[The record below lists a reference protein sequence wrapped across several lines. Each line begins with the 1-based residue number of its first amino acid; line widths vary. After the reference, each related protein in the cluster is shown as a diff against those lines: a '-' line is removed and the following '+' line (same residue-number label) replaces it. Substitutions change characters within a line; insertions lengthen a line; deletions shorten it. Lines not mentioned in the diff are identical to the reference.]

1 MSRKKTE
8 RDAGPGPGG
17 AAGQPDLFGGA
28 GDAPAGI
35 SPRAADKAAP
45 SGPAPLAFS
54 FSKLSMY
61 EECPLKF
68 KFRYIDKLPEKP
80 KPYFAFG
87 NSVHAALE
95 FFHDPSHK
103 EAPPLEKL
111 LAAFKDEWDAGDWRA
126 KGYADPS
133 RSDADY
139 QAGLKMLTG
148 YYRKHHAAFAPP
160 FLVEYSTDV
169 EVDGLLVRII
179 ADKIE
184 HAGGGELTLIDY
196 KTGKDVKRSPDQLH
210 MYQKICELDPALRE
224 KLAERYAVPV
234 SAVRVKELRFYHV
247 PTLKE
252 YSFPRADDFA
262 IGLFWERVLRAAEG
276 VKDRRFPP
284 RPGDFQC
291 RFCDFRSSCPVHAE
305 ASARAPE
312 GLESLA
318 AEYEEARGRSEAAR
332 IKLVAALKAMPSGAV
347 QAGPFSLALKNGPRW
362 TFRDR
367 EAVIS
372 LLREHGCYDRACAPL
387 LSKVAELVDDE
398 TLPEEL
404 RRSLRLLAEPGGA
417 ADVEVRRREE

>member
-8 RDAGPGPGG
+8 PGADRGAGGG
-17 AAGQPDLFGGA
+17 AGQPDLFGGSGA
-28 GDAPAGI
+28 APAEM
-35 SPRAADKAAP
+35 SPPVSDKAAP
-45 SGPAPLAFS
+45 AGPAPLAFS

-61 EECPLKF
+61 EECPLKY
-68 KFRYIDKLPEKP
+68 KFRYIDRLPEKP

-103 EAPPLEKL
+103 EAPPLEKFL
-111 LAAFKDEWDAGDWRA
+111 SAFREEWEEKDWRD

-148 YYRKHHAAFAPP
+148 YYRKHHAAFAPS

-169 EVDGLLVRII
+169 EVDGLMVRII

-184 HAGGGELTLIDY
+184 HAGGGGLVLIDY
-196 KTGKDVKRSPDQLH
+196 KTGRDVKRSPDQLY

-224 KLAERYAVPV
+224 KLAQRYGLPA
-234 SAVRVKELRFYHV
+234 SSVRVRELRFYHL

-252 YSFPRADDFA
+252 YSFARADDFA
-262 IGLFWERVLRAAEG
+262 IGLFWERVLRAAAG
-276 VKDRRFPP
+276 VKDCKFPP

-291 RFCDFRSSCPVHAE
+291 RFCDFRSSCPVHAD
-305 ASARAPE
+305 ASARAPD
-312 GLESLA
+312 GLEGLA
-318 AEYEEARGRSEAAR
+318 AEYEEARSRAEAVK
-332 IKLVAALKAMPSGAV
+332 IKLVAAMKALPPGAV
-347 QAGPFSLALKNGPRW
+347 QAGPFSIALRKGPRW
-362 TFRDR
+362 TFKDR

-417 ADVEVRRREE
+417 ADVDVRRRGG

>member
-8 RDAGPGPGG
+8 Q
-17 AAGQPDLFGGA
+17 AAGQADLFGGDGA
-28 GDAPAGI
+28 APAE
-35 SPRAADKAAP
+35 KAAP
-45 SGPAPLAFS
+45 DGPAPLAFS

-61 EECPLKF
+61 EECPLKYKF
-68 KFRYIDKLPEKP
+68 KYIDKLPEKP

-95 FFHDPSHK
+95 FFHDPAHK

-111 LAAFKDEWDAGDWRA
+111 LSCFKEEWDAKDWRE
-126 KGYADPS
+126 KGYADQF

-169 EVDGLLVRII
+169 EVDGLKVRII

-184 HAGGGELTLIDY
+184 HAGGGELVLIDY

-224 KLAERYAVPV
+224 KLAERYGVPSSSV
-234 SAVRVKELRFYHV
+234 KVRELKFYHV

-252 YSFPRADDFA
+252 YSFARADDFA
-262 IGLFWERVLRAAEG
+262 IGLFWERVLRASGG
-276 VKDRRFPP
+276 VKEKKFPP

-291 RFCDFRSSCPVHAE
+291 RFCDFRASCPVHA
-305 ASARAPE
+305 SQPGRAPD
-312 GLESLA
+312 GLEALA
-318 AEYEEARGRSEAAR
+318 SEYEEARAKADAVR
-332 IKLVAALKAMPSGAV
+332 IKLVAALKSLSSGSAR
-347 QAGPFSLALKNGPRW
+347 AGAYSLTLKKGPRW
-362 TFRDR
+362 TFKDR
-367 EAVIS
+367 EAVIAH
-372 LLREHGCYDRACAPL
+372 LREHGC
-387 LSKVAELVDDE
+387 
-398 TLPEEL
+398 
-404 RRSLRLLAEPGGA
+404 
-417 ADVEVRRREE
+417 

>member
-8 RDAGPGPGG
+8 EN
-17 AAGQPDLFGGA
+17 AGQQDLFGGA
-28 GDAPAGI
+28 PAPAE
-35 SPRAADKAAP
+35 KAVPA
-45 SGPAPLAFS
+45 GPAPLAFS

-61 EECPLKF
+61 EECPLKY

-95 FFHDPSHK
+95 FFHAPSHK

-111 LAAFKDEWDAGDWRA
+111 LAAFKEEWDAKDWRA
-126 KGYADPS
+126 KGYTDPF

-139 QAGLKMLTG
+139 QSGLKMLTG

-169 EVDGLLVRII
+169 EVDGLKVRII

-184 HAGGGELTLIDY
+184 HAGGGELILIDY
-196 KTGKDVKRSPDQLH
+196 KTGRDVKRSPDQLH

-224 KLAERYAVPV
+224 KLAQRYGVPA
-234 SAVRVKELRFYHV
+234 SSLKVRELRFYHV
-247 PTLKE
+247 PSLKE
-252 YSFPRADDFA
+252 YTFARADDFA
-262 IGLFWERVLRAAEG
+262 IGLFWERVLRASGG
-276 VKDRRFPP
+276 VKEKKFPP

-291 RFCDFRSSCPVHAE
+291 RFCDFRASCPVHAGD
-305 ASARAPE
+305 SVRAPE
-312 GLESLA
+312 GLAELA
-318 AEYEEARGRSEAAR
+318 AEYEEARAR
-332 IKLVAALKAMPSGAV
+332 AEGLKIKLVEALKAITSGSA
-347 QAGPFSLALKNGPRW
+347 QAGPYSLTLKKGPRW
-362 TFRDR
+362 TFKDR
-367 EAVIS
+367 EAVIA

-398 TLPEEL
+398 TLPEEA
-404 RRSLRLLAEPGGA
+404 RRALRLLAEPGDSS
-417 ADVEVRRREE
+417 DVEVRRRGA